1 MDNLET
7 KAQEMLDAANA
18 KTIEQTKGLI
28 TKSAEEVNQIIEKKD
43 QEWQVKFDAMDKEVQ
58 EYKSQAELLKQK
70 NEQKTVH
77 FNDALKEALV
87 DPENIEKM
95 EKFRRKETKE
105 VAFELKAVGDMSLA
119 NITDLAA
126 ANVQMLPGII
136 PIPNRKL
143 HIRQLLPTGQM
154 STSAIHYLQETGSDG
169 SVAAWADNSGAKSQI
184 DFNLKEQIAPS
195 EFIAGYLRITRKALD
210 DISAMRSFLQA
221 RLLEKYLN
229 AEDAQL
235 LNGNGTSPNLDGL
248 ITNAEAYAGFRTI
261 PVEKIIDA
269 CAQIEGNDFMA
280 NGILLNPK
288 QYYALLM
295 TRGNTLEYTLP
306 GGSAVNV
313 INGQIYIAGIPVYK
327 STAMN
332 TVNPAQDAFLV
343 GDWSMGAQ
351 LFIRE
356 NPVVRFFEE
365 DGTNVRENKITV
377 RVEGRVALPI
387 YHPDAFVTG
396 SLNSN
401 PS

>member
-7 KAQEMLDAANA
+7 KAQEMLDAAKA
-18 KTIEQTKGLI
+18 KTIEQTKELI
-28 TKSAEEVNQIIEKKD
+28 TKSAEEVNQTIEKKN
-43 QEWQVKFDAMDKEVQ
+43 QEWQIKFDAMDKEVQ

-105 VAFELKAVGDMSLA
+105 VSFELKAVGDMSLA

-229 AEDAQL
+229 AEDQQL
-235 LNGNGTSPNLDGL
+235 LNGNGTSPQLDGL

-343 GDWSMGAQ
+343 GDWAMGAQ